1 MDSHFKAHLLSLLD
15 RFGNLFKNF
24 KKKFIMCQIKID
36 SLTAPWI
43 KWGQNEEKN
52 VTSSLEVE
60 KNVRGHF
67 WLK

>member
-1 MDSHFKAHLLSLLD
+1 
-15 RFGNLFKNF
+15 
-24 KKKFIMCQIKID
+24 MCQIKID